1 MLSKRGLLFRC
12 IVIALAIL
20 SLCGCAKKDDNTTT
34 SSPSTQPANVAQ
46 AKTSEPAS
54 ASTAVPAESDN
65 DTFKPTKDI
74 TFVVGFDVGG
84 TADIPAR
91 IIAKYMSKYAGVNV
105 NVTNIIGSSGRVA
118 ADRVMKGNV
127 DNHTLLHVPVGYY
140 MQAAL
145 GQANFTYK
153 DFEPVTLWCDSWVG
167 LVVNADSPYQT
178 YEEFVQ
184 AAKDNPGQLRL
195 GTVAGTLPQLASLA
209 IADKE
214 GIELNMVDI
223 GTNNKATEL
232 MGKRIDGYIDGIGQF
247 KQYVDSGDFR
257 CLMAFGLSGSEFPGY
272 PGLPAAED
280 LGYSN
285 IEYLLQSFGMWAPKG
300 TSPAAIEYY
309 SNLIKTVSEDPEC
322 QAELNALGY
331 GTTWMDTAD
340 YTEMCGMVLDQTT
353 EAIEV
358 FLTN

>member
-12 IVIALAIL
+12 VVVALAIL
-20 SLCGCAKKDDNTTT
+20 SLCGCAKKDDKAASSSTSAQATSAVQAETSAPT
-34 SSPSTQPANVAQ
+34 SSQQ
-46 AKTSEPAS
+46 ATVVS
-54 ASTAVPAESDN
+54 ESDN

-195 GTVAGTLPQLASLA
+195 GTV
-209 IADKE
+209 
-214 GIELNMVDI
+214 
-223 GTNNKATEL
+223 
-232 MGKRIDGYIDGIGQF
+232 
-247 KQYVDSGDFR
+247 
-257 CLMAFGLSGSEFPGY
+257 
-272 PGLPAAED
+272 
-280 LGYSN
+280 
-285 IEYLLQSFGMWAPKG
+285 
-300 TSPAAIEYY
+300 
-309 SNLIKTVSEDPEC
+309 
-322 QAELNALGY
+322 
-331 GTTWMDTAD
+331 
-340 YTEMCGMVLDQTT
+340 
-353 EAIEV
+353 
-358 FLTN
+358 